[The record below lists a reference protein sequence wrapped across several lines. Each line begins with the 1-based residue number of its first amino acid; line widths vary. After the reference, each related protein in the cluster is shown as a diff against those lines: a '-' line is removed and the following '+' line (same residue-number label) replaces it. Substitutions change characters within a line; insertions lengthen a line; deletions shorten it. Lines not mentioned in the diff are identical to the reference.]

1 MKWIDMRFANG
12 RTDDLRTQ
20 HFGNAFRLVIIEL
33 LVISSQNFQRNIEV
47 YLKTESFLIT
57 ATYHN
62 LKKVRLVYLEQ
73 GGWGADR
80 KLRRWCWW
88 WWQRQS
94 AEKCKMAGWWRVL
107 FHGIAPK
114 LVHSLADMAIWIAS
128 TTCNNIS
135 ISIIKKRIEIYVMC
149 NDLCNDQH
157 VIY

>member
-62 LKKVRLVYLEQ
+62 LKKVRLVYLVQ

-80 KLRRWCWW
+80 
-88 WWQRQS
+88 
-94 AEKCKMAGWWRVL
+94 
-107 FHGIAPK
+107 
-114 LVHSLADMAIWIAS
+114 
-128 TTCNNIS
+128 
-135 ISIIKKRIEIYVMC
+135 
-149 NDLCNDQH
+149 
-157 VIY
+157 